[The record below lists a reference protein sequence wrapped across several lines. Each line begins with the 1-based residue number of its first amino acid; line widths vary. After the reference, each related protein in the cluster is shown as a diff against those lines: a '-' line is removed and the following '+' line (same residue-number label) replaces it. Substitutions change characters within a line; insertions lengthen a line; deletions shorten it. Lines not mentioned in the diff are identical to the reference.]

1 MALTTIHIKTDTK
14 TRDEAKKVA
23 EEFGFTL
30 SALVNAMLKQVGRS
44 KRLQL
49 DLYDET
55 PSQWMIDGLEQSDA
69 DEAAGR
75 VISFKTADDAVAYV
89 QSLIDHDKHQN
100 K

>member
-1 MALTTIHIKTDTK
+1 MTLTTIHIKTDTK
-14 TRDEAKKVA
+14 TRDAAKKVA

-44 KRLQL
+44 KRIQL

-55 PSQWMIDGLEQSDA
+55 PSQWMIDGLRQSDA
-69 DEAAGR
+69 DETAGR
-75 VISFKTADDAVAYV
+75 VISFKTADDAVSYV